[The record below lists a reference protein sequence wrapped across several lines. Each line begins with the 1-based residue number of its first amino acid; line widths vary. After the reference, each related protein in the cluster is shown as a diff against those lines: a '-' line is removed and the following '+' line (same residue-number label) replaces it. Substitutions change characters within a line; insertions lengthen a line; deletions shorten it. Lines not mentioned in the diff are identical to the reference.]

1 MEDIVWQEH
10 SCEPFG
16 VTVLLGS
23 ELLEPSSA
31 PQTALAGLG
40 GPQFGTNAP
49 GGWGQSFLNEGNDPI
64 SGYPSS
70 SVIFPW
76 AGEQRS

>member
-40 GPQFGTNAP
+40 GPSLELMPPVA
-49 GGWGQSFLNEGNDPI
+49 GGNHF
-64 SGYPSS
+64 
-70 SVIFPW
+70 
-76 AGEQRS
+76 